1 MECPN
6 CHWQNSP
13 EQKFCAK
20 CGLFLLEPQKGYTVA
35 SYGRRVGAYLLD
47 LPLLIVTLGI
57 GWFIW
62 NIVVMTK
69 GRNPG
74 KQMLGTYI
82 INSKGEPIGF
92 WHQAL
97 LRALVGTYV
106 LGGIN
111 FGVYTL
117 VDYLWPLWDRH
128 NQALH
133 DKVAG
138 TFVVRKQGQR

>member
-1 MECPN
+1 MECPD

-13 EQKFCAK
+13 EHKFCVK
-20 CGLFLLEPQKGYTVA
+20 CGLFLLEPQTRYTVA
-35 SYGRRVGAYLLD
+35 SYGNRVGAYLLD
-47 LPLLIVTLGI
+47 IPLSIVTLGI
-57 GWFIW
+57 GWLIW

-69 GRNPG
+69 GQNPG
-74 KQMLGTYI
+74 KQLVGMYI

-97 LRALVGTYV
+97 LRALVGMYV
-106 LGGIN
+106 LGGMTL
-111 FGVYTL
+111 GVYTI
-117 VDYLWPLWDRH
+117 VDFLWPLWDRN

-138 TFVVRKQGQR
+138 TFVVRRPAQR